1 MCAERR
7 PLVPRRQ
14 RGFSIIELMVG
25 MVVALIVG
33 IAASSSAIVF
43 TASQRQG
50 MGVGGVAVNVSTVLA
65 ALKNDAASAGLG
77 FFGEG
82 VYLCDKINIS
92 KGTTVLSDGAA
103 FVPVRISRVGGLD
116 RLDVIQSSRVQSGA
130 SARLQLPTTGADA
143 SLVSNLPGNVDDAV
157 VLSPA
162 AAGDPCLLR
171 SITANTAAS
180 SDDPQKLSF
189 AAGGTFNDGTFTTNP
204 SYSAAGGSVTLLGG
218 VGWSRYRMDGSNL
231 VMDRLLDGTSA
242 VLARNVM
249 AFRLQYG
256 VSSGVGGSKTLE
268 NWVDATGAWAT
279 VDSTTIARL
288 RAVRIGVVTRSPQRD
303 RDCTGPTTVAD
314 PLEPANNIAVD
325 VADPQCWRFRSATVV
340 VPLRNLVLGIKA

>member
-1 MCAERR
+1 MCAER
-7 PLVPRRQ
+7 PLSPRRQ

-50 MGVGGVAVNVSTVLA
+50 MGVGGVAVNVTTVLA

-92 KGTTVLSDGAA
+92 KGATVLSDGAA
-103 FVPVRISRVGGLD
+103 FVPVRISRVAGLD
-116 RLDVIQSSRVQSGA
+116 RLDVIQASRVQAGA
-130 SARLQLPTTGADA
+130 SARLQMPTTGADA
-143 SLVSNLPGNVDDAV
+143 ALVSNLPGNVGDAV

-162 AAGDPCLLR
+162 APGDPCLLR
-171 SITANTAAS
+171 NITAITAAT
-180 SDDPQKLSF
+180 SDDPQMLAF
-189 AAGGTFNDGTFTTNP
+189 AAGGTFNDGGFAINP

-218 VGWSRYRMDGSNL
+218 VGWSRYR
-231 VMDRLLDGTSA
+231 LDGTNLVLDRVLDGGSA

-256 VSSGVGGSKTLE
+256 VSTGVAGSKTLQ
-268 NWVDATGAWAT
+268 NWVDATGAWAS
-279 VDSTTIARL
+279 VDSTTIARV

-303 RDCTGPTTVAD
+303 KDCTGPATVAD
-314 PLEPANNIAVD
+314 PLEPATTIAVD
-325 VADPQCWRFRSATVV
+325 VADPQCYRFRSVTVV

>member
-1 MCAERR
+1 MCAELR
-7 PLVPRRQ
+7 PFAPRRQ

-33 IAASSSAIVF
+33 LAASSSAIVF
-43 TASQRQG
+43 TAAQRQG
-50 MGVGGVAVNVSTVLA
+50 MGVGGVAVNVTTVLA

-116 RLDVIQSSRVQSGA
+116 QLDVIQSSRVQSGA
-130 SARLQLPTTGADA
+130 SARLQQPSTGADA
-143 SLVSNLPGNVDDAV
+143 SLVSNLPGAVGDAV

-162 AAGDPCLLR
+162 GAGDPCLLR
-171 SITANTAAS
+171 SITKNDLAS
-180 SDDPQKLSF
+180 GDDPQKLTF
-189 AAGGTFNDGTFTTNP
+189 AAGGTFNDGTFATNP
-204 SYSAAGGSVTLLGG
+204 SYSSEGGSVTLLGG
-218 VGWSRYRMDGSNL
+218 VGWSRYRLNGTDL
-231 VMDRLLDGTSA
+231 VMDRLFDGTSA
-242 VLARNVM
+242 VVARNVM

-256 VSSGVGGSKTLE
+256 VSSGVAGSKTLA
-268 NWVDATGAWAT
+268 NWVDATGTWAS
-279 VDSTTIARL
+279 VDSTTIARV
-288 RAVRIGVVTRSPQRD
+288 RALRIGVVTRSPQRD
-303 RDCTGPTTVAD
+303 KDCTGPATVAD
-314 PLEPANNIAVD
+314 PLEPANNITVD
-325 VADPQCWRFRSATVV
+325 VSDPQCYRFRSATVV

>member
-7 PLVPRRQ
+7 PRRQ

-43 TASQRQG
+43 TASQRNG
-50 MGVGGVAVNVSTVLA
+50 MGVGGVAVNVTTVLA

-92 KGTTVLSDGAA
+92 KGATVLSDGAA
-103 FVPVRISRVGGLD
+103 FMPVKITRVAGID
-116 RLDVIQSSRVQSGA
+116 RLDVIQSTRVQAGA

-171 SITANTAAS
+171 SITANTAAT
-180 SDDPQKLSF
+180 SDDPQKLTF
-189 AAGGTFNDGTFTTNP
+189 AAGGTFNDGAFTTNP

-218 VGWSRYRMDGSNL
+218 VGWSRYRLSGTDL
-231 VMDRLLDGTSA
+231 VMDRLLAGGSA

-256 VSSGVGGSKTLE
+256 VSTGVAGSKTLQ
-268 NWVDATGAWAT
+268 NWVDATGTWAT
-279 VDSTTIARL
+279 VDSTTIARV

-303 RDCTGPTTVAD
+303 KDCTGPTTVAD
-314 PLEPANNIAVD
+314 PLDPATNIAVD